1 MYSLSGY
8 AMNMVYSVLRHNYC
22 LISVRLRLDFG
33 VFSVRLRQES
43 DLLSVMARYG
53 LLSVED
59 TKRVIRSCK
68 ADITM
73 AKRKQTKGQTI
84 NYVLTLNKP
93 YSWHNRTTNTSQ
105 SCLNTILKQLNLD
118 IKLKKKQISVL
129 T

>member
-33 VFSVRLRQES
+33 VFIVRLRQES

-73 AKRKQTKGQTI
+73 AKRKQTKGQTMI
-84 NYVLTLNKP
+84 
-93 YSWHNRTTNTSQ
+93 
-105 SCLNTILKQLNLD
+105 C
-118 IKLKKKQISVL
+118 KKKLHATLMIEKHEP

>member
-68 ADITM
+68 A
-73 AKRKQTKGQTI
+73 KRKQTKGQTMI
-84 NYVLTLNKP
+84 
-93 YSWHNRTTNTSQ
+93 
-105 SCLNTILKQLNLD
+105 C
-118 IKLKKKQISVL
+118 KKKYLQH
-129 T
+129 